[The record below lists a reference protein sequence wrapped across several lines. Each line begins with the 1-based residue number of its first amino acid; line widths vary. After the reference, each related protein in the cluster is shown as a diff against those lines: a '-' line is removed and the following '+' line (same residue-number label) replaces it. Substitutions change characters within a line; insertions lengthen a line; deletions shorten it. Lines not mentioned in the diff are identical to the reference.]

1 MSKDHII
8 HFLQTIEGRD
18 RRTREHIVRPE
29 QVDLQMPLVLE
40 RRECRSLHHASG
52 VVLTQLFL
60 EEVVVLTWQRLAE
73 APLVVVVQLVELA
86 RQELRIVRVHG
97 ERLLTDAVL
106 LHTHL
111 LGGLIDGEVVRRRD
125 EVVRPRLT
133 FAEGIL
139 EAPIT
144 GCQEHDDEGQ
154 KSEGQEH
161 TERLPLDD
169 LFNGE

>member
-1 MSKDHII
+1 M
-8 HFLQTIEGRD
+8 
-18 RRTREHIVRPE
+18 
-29 QVDLQMPLVLE
+29 
-40 RRECRSLHHASG
+40 
-52 VVLTQLFL
+52 
-60 EEVVVLTWQRLAE
+60 
-73 APLVVVVQLVELA
+73 QLVELA
-86 RQELRIVRVHG
+86 RQELGVVRIDG
-97 ERLLTDAVL
+97 QRLLTDAVL
-106 LHTHL
+106 LHTQL
-111 LGGLIDGEVVRRRD
+111 LGGLVDGEVVRRRD

-133 FAEGIL
+133 FAKGIL